1 MFSAPVVTGSE
12 PTSRE
17 SSAPGCS
24 QNDAV
29 LISSDDESEYGDSV
43 SDESEHGN
51 DEREHGDV
59 DDGQSDTSFPSVD
72 ELLHQSTNH
81 KDAASSSVVSAG
93 MYSSSPFPGG
103 RWADT

>member
-12 PTSRE
+12 PTSRNLE
-17 SSAPGCS
+17 SSAIGCS

-29 LISSDDESEYGDSV
+29 VISSDDESEYGDSE

-51 DEREHGDV
+51 V

-72 ELLHQSTNH
+72 ELLHQPTKH
-81 KDAASSSVVSAG
+81 KDAASGSVASAG

-103 RWADT
+103 SLG